1 MEVVV
6 IDKATFERM
15 LSGFEIFAEKVER
28 LCREQEDLGEKEWL
42 DSDDV
47 CRLLCISPRTLQ
59 TMRENGTLA
68 YTKISHKVYYR
79 PEDVK
84 SIFPVTEMK
93 RCITAGKERKC
104 NVSNKQTNKP
114 TNKPTNKQIS
124 ELMNDNGNIRLLTPE
139 NDMRVRAFL
148 SSLEE
153 LSEKVEKIR
162 ENNKPSLDGE
172 RYYTDKEL
180 AVRLKVSRRS
190 LQDYRNNGI
199 LPYIQIGGRI
209 LYRASDIERT
219 LMDGYKEAY
228 HQNGRTRF

>member
-84 SIFPVTEMK
+84 AVFPVAEMK
-93 RCITAGKERKC
+93 RCITAGKERIC
-104 NVSNKQTNKP
+104 NVTSKQISQP
-114 TNKPTNKQIS
+114 TNQPTNKQIS
-124 ELMNDNGNIRLLTPE
+124 DL
-139 NDMRVRAFL
+139 
-148 SSLEE
+148 
-153 LSEKVEKIR
+153 
-162 ENNKPSLDGE
+162 
-172 RYYTDKEL
+172 
-180 AVRLKVSRRS
+180 
-190 LQDYRNNGI
+190 
-199 LPYIQIGGRI
+199 
-209 LYRASDIERT
+209 
-219 LMDGYKEAY
+219 
-228 HQNGRTRF
+228 

>member
-42 DSDDV
+42 DSNDV

-84 SIFPVTEMK
+84 AVFPSVGMK
-93 RCITAGKERKC
+93 RRMTAVKGREC
-104 NVSNKQTNKP
+104 NIINQ
-114 TNKPTNKQIS
+114 
-124 ELMNDNGNIRLLTPE
+124 
-139 NDMRVRAFL
+139 
-148 SSLEE
+148 
-153 LSEKVEKIR
+153 
-162 ENNKPSLDGE
+162 
-172 RYYTDKEL
+172 
-180 AVRLKVSRRS
+180 
-190 LQDYRNNGI
+190 
-199 LPYIQIGGRI
+199 
-209 LYRASDIERT
+209 
-219 LMDGYKEAY
+219 
-228 HQNGRTRF
+228 

>member
-42 DSDDV
+42 DSNDV

-84 SIFPVTEMK
+84 DV
-93 RCITAGKERKC
+93 
-104 NVSNKQTNKP
+104 
-114 TNKPTNKQIS
+114 
-124 ELMNDNGNIRLLTPE
+124 
-139 NDMRVRAFL
+139 FL

-153 LSEKVEKIR
+153 LSEKVEKIH

-209 LYRASDIERT
+209 LYRASDI
-219 LMDGYKEAY
+219 
-228 HQNGRTRF
+228 

>member
-84 SIFPVTEMK
+84 AVFPVVGMK
-93 RCITAGKERKC
+93 RRMTADKGKEC
-104 NVSNKQTNKP
+104 N
-114 TNKPTNKQIS
+114 I
-124 ELMNDNGNIRLLTPE
+124 
-139 NDMRVRAFL
+139 
-148 SSLEE
+148 
-153 LSEKVEKIR
+153 
-162 ENNKPSLDGE
+162 NN
-172 RYYTDKEL
+172 
-180 AVRLKVSRRS
+180 LK
-190 LQDYRNNGI
+190 
-199 LPYIQIGGRI
+199 
-209 LYRASDIERT
+209 
-219 LMDGYKEAY
+219 
-228 HQNGRTRF
+228 